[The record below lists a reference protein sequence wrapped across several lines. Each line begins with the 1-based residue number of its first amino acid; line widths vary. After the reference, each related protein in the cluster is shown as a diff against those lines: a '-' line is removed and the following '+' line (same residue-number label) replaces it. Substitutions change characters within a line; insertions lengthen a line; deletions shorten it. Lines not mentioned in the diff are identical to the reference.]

1 MDQTSGLEKY
11 PKHQETKDFY
21 IIYRS
26 ERLEGK
32 EEYIELSESY
42 KVSEFVGCN
51 WSSINRVI
59 HSTMA
64 ETDSDLSS
72 GAPLSKTAKQ
82 TTTQEKGHYKVKA
95 EISEPKPT
103 SNKEVENSGQ

>member
-1 MDQTSGLEKY
+1 MVANTPGHMTNSRKFDLKELRLYRVCCPNSMDQTSGLEKY

-51 WSSINRVI
+51 
-59 HSTMA
+59 
-64 ETDSDLSS
+64 
-72 GAPLSKTAKQ
+72 
-82 TTTQEKGHYKVKA
+82 
-95 EISEPKPT
+95 
-103 SNKEVENSGQ
+103 

>member
-1 MDQTSGLEKY
+1 
-11 PKHQETKDFY
+11 
-21 IIYRS
+21 
-26 ERLEGK
+26 
-32 EEYIELSESY
+32 
-42 KVSEFVGCN
+42 
-51 WSSINRVI
+51 
-59 HSTMA
+59 MA